1 MYLSRVELD
10 PTRRST
16 MAALSA
22 PQKLHGAVE
31 SAFAGERRR
40 RLWRLDRLGERLYL
54 LLLSEDA
61 PELSGVVE
69 QFGTGAA
76 AETRSYDPLLQRVEP
91 GSCWQFRLTANPTKS
106 CKDPQNPAARGTVAA
121 HCTTQYQKQWLLERA
136 AKHGF
141 ALREEEFTVTRV
153 QWQHFAKH
161 GTRPGTRV
169 THRAME
175 LMGDTGVGA
184 VWVGEHGVRYYAHGR
199 PLTTHSQ
206 LLLRQ
211 AELVSNTRKHLDVV
225 RKMYQLRFPDE
236 DISRLTMQQ
245 LRGREGSRVR
255 QVYRKASKDTGVPWS
270 GRLYRPEDFASGDAV
285 NQALSAGHACL
296 YGLAHA
302 VIVALGCAPGLGFVH
317 VGHEC
322 SFVYDIADLYKAEVT
337 IPIAFEVAAQAPDDL
352 PAVVRRR
359 VRDAMVEHHILERM
373 VHDIRYLL
381 LNEDEREQEP
391 EAVYLWDNKVGTVA
405 NGINYFEEEGDETS

>member
-16 MAALSA
+16 MAALAA

-61 PELSGVVE
+61 PELTGVVE

-141 ALREEEFTVTRV
+141 ALQDEGFTVTRV
-153 QWQHFAKH
+153 QWRHFAKH
-161 GTRPGTRV
+161 GTRPV
-169 THRAME
+169 TLLAVTYEGVLQVTDAEQFRA
-175 LMGDTGVGA
+175 LLCQGMG
-184 VWVGEHGVRYYAHGR
+184 
-199 PLTTHSQ
+199 
-206 LLLRQ
+206 
-211 AELVSNTRKHLDVV
+211 
-225 RKMYQLRFPDE
+225 
-236 DISRLTMQQ
+236 
-245 LRGREGSRVR
+245 RG
-255 QVYRKASKDTGVPWS
+255 KA
-270 GRLYRPEDFASGDAV
+270 
-285 NQALSAGHACL
+285 
-296 YGLAHA
+296 YGL
-302 VIVALGCAPGLGFVH
+302 GL
-317 VGHEC
+317 
-322 SFVYDIADLYKAEVT
+322 
-337 IPIAFEVAAQAPDDL
+337 
-352 PAVVRRR
+352 
-359 VRDAMVEHHILERM
+359 M
-373 VHDIRYLL
+373 
-381 LNEDEREQEP
+381 
-391 EAVYLWDNKVGTVA
+391 TVMRGG
-405 NGINYFEEEGDETS
+405 N

>member
-136 AKHGF
+136 AKARLCPAGGGIY
-141 ALREEEFTVTRV
+141 RN
-153 QWQHFAKH
+153 
-161 GTRPGTRV
+161 P
-169 THRAME
+169 
-175 LMGDTGVGA
+175 GA
-184 VWVGEHGVRYYAHGR
+184 VAA
-199 PLTTHSQ
+199 LC
-206 LLLRQ
+206 Q
-211 AELVSNTRKHLDVV
+211 AWHPACDPAGSD
-225 RKMYQLRFPDE
+225 
-236 DISRLTMQQ
+236 
-245 LRGREGSRVR
+245 LRG
-255 QVYRKASKDTGVPWS
+255 
-270 GRLYRPEDFASGDAV
+270 
-285 NQALSAGHACL
+285 
-296 YGLAHA
+296 
-302 VIVALGCAPGLGFVH
+302 
-317 VGHEC
+317 
-322 SFVYDIADLYKAEVT
+322 
-337 IPIAFEVAAQAPDDL
+337 AFC
-352 PAVVRRR
+352 R
-359 VRDAMVEHHILERM
+359 
-373 VHDIRYLL
+373 
-381 LNEDEREQEP
+381 
-391 EAVYLWDNKVGTVA
+391 
-405 NGINYFEEEGDETS
+405 